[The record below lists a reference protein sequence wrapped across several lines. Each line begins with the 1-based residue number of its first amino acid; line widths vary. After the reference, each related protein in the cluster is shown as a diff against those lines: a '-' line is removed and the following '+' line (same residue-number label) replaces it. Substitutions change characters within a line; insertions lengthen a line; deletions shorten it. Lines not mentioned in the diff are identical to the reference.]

1 MSIRDL
7 LSGGGLLVAP
17 GIYDALSGLIATQS
31 GTKAVY
37 LSGASIAYTRFGRSD
52 IGLVSVSEVNDTI
65 AAITDRINTPII
77 VDADN
82 GFGNALNVQR
92 TVRSFERSGA
102 SAIQL
107 EDQSFP
113 KKCGHLNGKK
123 LVTKNE
129 MVGKIHAALD
139 ARNSQDTLII
149 ARTDARSVEG
159 FSQAIDR
166 ARAYKEAGADVL
178 FIEAPQ
184 SMNEMNKI
192 CAEFAHEIPLL
203 ANMVEGGKTPIASA
217 KDLGKLG
224 YKIAIFPGG
233 AVRAI
238 SHHMQAYYS
247 GLLANGNN
255 DRFSDKMH
263 DFNGLNDLIGTK
275 ALIDLGAEYEDKGNE

>member
-1 MSIRDL
+1 MSISDL
-7 LSGGGLLVAP
+7 LSRNELLVAP

-37 LSGASIAYTRFGRSD
+37 LSGASIAYTRFGRPD

-65 AAITDRINTPII
+65 AAITDRISTPII

-102 SAIQL
+102 NAIQL

-113 KKCGHLNGKK
+113 KKCGHLDGKQ
-123 LVTKNE
+123 LISKNE
-129 MVGKIHAALD
+129 MVGKIHSALD
-139 ARNSQDTLII
+139 ARNSPDTLII
-149 ARTDARSVEG
+149 ARTDARAVEG
-159 FSQAIDR
+159 FSQAINR

-184 SMNEMNKI
+184 SMDEMRKI

-203 ANMVEGGKTPIASA
+203 ANMVEGGKTPIVSA
-217 KDLGKLG
+217 KDLGQLG
-224 YKIAIFPGG
+224 YKIVIFPGG

-247 GLLANGNN
+247 GLIANGNN
-255 DRFSDKMH
+255 EKFSSKMH
-263 DFNGLNDLIGTK
+263 NFNGLNDLIGTND
-275 ALIDLGAEYEDKGNE
+275 LISIGAKYEDEENQ

>member
-1 MSIRDL
+1 
-7 LSGGGLLVAP
+7 
-17 GIYDALSGLIATQS
+17 
-31 GTKAVY
+31 
-37 LSGASIAYTRFGRSD
+37 
-52 IGLVSVSEVNDTI
+52 
-65 AAITDRINTPII
+65 
-77 VDADN
+77 
-82 GFGNALNVQR
+82 
-92 TVRSFERSGA
+92 
-102 SAIQL
+102 
-107 EDQSFP
+107 
-113 KKCGHLNGKK
+113 
-123 LVTKNE
+123 

-217 KDLGKLG
+217 KDLGRLG

>member
-1 MSIRDL
+1 M
-7 LSGGGLLVAP
+7 LVAP

-113 KKCGHLNGKK
+113 KKCGHLDGKK

>member
-7 LSGGGLLVAP
+7 LSEGGLLVAP

-113 KKCGHLNGKK
+113 KKCGHLDGKK

-149 ARTDARSVEG
+149 ARTDARSVDCLLYT
-159 FSQAIDR
+159 SDA
-166 ARAYKEAGADVL
+166 AD
-178 FIEAPQ
+178 E
-184 SMNEMNKI
+184 
-192 CAEFAHEIPLL
+192 
-203 ANMVEGGKTPIASA
+203 
-217 KDLGKLG
+217 
-224 YKIAIFPGG
+224 
-233 AVRAI
+233 
-238 SHHMQAYYS
+238 
-247 GLLANGNN
+247 
-255 DRFSDKMH
+255 
-263 DFNGLNDLIGTK
+263 
-275 ALIDLGAEYEDKGNE
+275 